1 MQGGDE
7 TSEDHDEVGEDGDE
21 NFTDGE
27 ASQESQVEEQQRGSD
42 GPVNVSGH
50 QNFSD

>member
-1 MQGGDE
+1 MQGGNE

-21 NFTDGE
+21 DFTDWE
-27 ASQESQVEEQQRGSD
+27 ASQESQVEEEQRGGD

-50 QNFSD
+50 KDFSD